1 MSAPPPALDAGAPGG
16 YIGRMSTPDNHS
28 IARQLAVL
36 EERMN
41 TQQAD
46 YRTGWEAIRTDMAGL
61 KADITKRDTDIRTD
75 IAQRDTGAAQRE
87 TRMLLAIAGMIGL
100 AVAFLC
106 LASAG

>member
-1 MSAPPPALDAGAPGG
+1 MSAPD
-16 YIGRMSTPDNHS
+16 THS

-46 YRTGWEAIRTDMAGL
+46 YRAGWEAIRANMAEHQRDYRTSIARLAEDMA
-61 KADITKRDTDIRTD
+61 KRDTDIRTD
-75 IAQRDTGAAQRE
+75 IAQRDTEAARRE

-100 AVAFLC
+100 AVAILRF
-106 LASAG
+106 APAQ